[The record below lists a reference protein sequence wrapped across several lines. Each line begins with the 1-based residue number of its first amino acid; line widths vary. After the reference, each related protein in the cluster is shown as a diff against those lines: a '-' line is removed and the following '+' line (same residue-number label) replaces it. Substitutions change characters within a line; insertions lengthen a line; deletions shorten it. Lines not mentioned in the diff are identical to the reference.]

1 MRRYFA
7 IRSRSSSLA
16 SSPHRPRQVYCGSRL
31 PTRFSCTVARPTHAR
46 PALRTSHF
54 LFTLPRYVMCRYLT
68 SRVQLRCAQP
78 PRCSKVLCAHI
89 SRTHVPRA
97 TTLPPRASRP
107 AFHVQP
113 TGGSAARSDA
123 PYTLP
128 LTLHG
133 CQAAYATA
141 SSLALGFLDP
151 DSPDVVLPLHSS
163 SSPSHVHLCIVLSV
177 LRSFMTGKGSCP
189 ESARLK

>member
-1 MRRYFA
+1 MKSCEKVSAVDRQQYEILPVSITFSHVSNSSQVRRYFA

-46 PALRTSHF
+46 SALRTSHF
-54 LFTLPRYVMCRYLT
+54 LITLPRYVMCRYLT

-113 TGGSAARSDA
+113 TGGSAC
-123 PYTLP
+123 T
-128 LTLHG
+128 
-133 CQAAYATA
+133 
-141 SSLALGFLDP
+141 F
-151 DSPDVVLPLHSS
+151 
-163 SSPSHVHLCIVLSV
+163 
-177 LRSFMTGKGSCP
+177 
-189 ESARLK
+189 

>member
-1 MRRYFA
+1 MKSCEKVSAVDRQQYEILPVSITFSHVSNSSQVRRYFA
-7 IRSRSSSLA
+7 IRSRSSLA

-97 TTLPPRASRP
+97 ITLPPRASRP
-107 AFHVQP
+107 AFHAAHVP
-113 TGGSAARSDA
+113 LGGHLHPRARFA
-123 PYTLP
+123 FCFTA
-128 LTLHG
+128 G
-133 CQAAYATA
+133 C
-141 SSLALGFLDP
+141 
-151 DSPDVVLPLHSS
+151 
-163 SSPSHVHLCIVLSV
+163 
-177 LRSFMTGKGSCP
+177 
-189 ESARLK
+189 

>member
-97 TTLPPRASRP
+97 TTLPPRASCP

-113 TGGSAARSDA
+113 VHFASRERCTAAKRRPLRRVLSPSASST
-123 PYTLP
+123 PTHQTLFFLSTPLP
-128 LTLHG
+128 LRLM
-133 CQAAYATA
+133 Y
-141 SSLALGFLDP
+141 
-151 DSPDVVLPLHSS
+151 
-163 SSPSHVHLCIVLSV
+163 I
-177 LRSFMTGKGSCP
+177 
-189 ESARLK
+189 SA